1 MDRYRAILI
10 PLDGSA
16 FAESA
21 LPLAIGLAEQG
32 RATLHVV
39 HVAASAFEVTAMR
52 EYLDAVRDRFAHRV
66 QAGIRTALLT
76 GTTEDAIADHVR
88 AQAVDLVVLATHG
101 RGGVSRAW
109 LGSVAEALLA
119 TLPVPVLLHRPAA
132 APTDAAMAPALPRS
146 LFVPIDRSEV
156 APVILSAV
164 ATLAGIVDAEV
175 VLAMVIA
182 PMDVRA
188 EVVSRVRFT
197 SDELSAAAHDEAAR
211 AYLESAAEPLR
222 AAGLRV
228 RVAVFRDTHAATGI
242 LQGAEALGCDLIA
255 MATHARRG
263 WSRVV
268 LGSIT
273 DKVVRGT
280 SKTMLLTRPGD
291 PALAHGDR

>member
-1 MDRYRAILI
+1 LTVYRAILI

-21 LPLAIGLAEQG
+21 LPLAIGLAE
-32 RATLHVV
+32 RSKAVVHIV
-39 HVAASAFEVTAMR
+39 HVASSALEVVAMR

-66 QAGIRTALLT
+66 GAGIQTELLT
-76 GTTEDAIADHVR
+76 GTTEEVIAEYVTAR
-88 AQAVDLVVLATHG
+88 GIDLVVLATHG

-109 LGSVAEALLA
+109 LGSVAESLIAALR
-119 TLPVPVLLHRPAA
+119 TPVLLHRPTAG
-132 APTDAAMAPALPRS
+132 PTDGAVGAVLPRS
-146 LFVPIDRSEV
+146 VFVPIDRSEV
-156 APVILSAV
+156 APGILTAV
-164 ATLAGIVDAEV
+164 EQLATVVGAEV

-188 EVVSRVRFT
+188 EVVSRMRFET
-197 SDELSAAAHDEAAR
+197 DEVSAAQHGDAAR
-211 AYLESAAEPLR
+211 EYLEALADPMR
-222 AAGLRV
+222 ARGLRV
-228 RVAVFRDTHAATGI
+228 RVEVFQDTHAATGI
-242 LQGAEALGCDLIA
+242 LQGAASAESDVIA

-280 SKTMLLTRPGD
+280 SKTMLLNRPVD
-291 PALAHGDR
+291 PAAANGD